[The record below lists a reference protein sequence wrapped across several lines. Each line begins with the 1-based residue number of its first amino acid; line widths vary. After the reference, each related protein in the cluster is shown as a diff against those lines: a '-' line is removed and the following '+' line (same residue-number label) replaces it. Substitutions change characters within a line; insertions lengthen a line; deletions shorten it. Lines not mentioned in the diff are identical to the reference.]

1 MSLGNMQPPTV
12 ESSQVAESVVSSLTF
27 VPANLCQI
35 SASTCEGGI
44 MAPGTDKKKQK
55 KQRKLRCSKPSDF
68 KMSKSVAQRQPKERV
83 ESPDI
88 SSKVVGT
95 PATDSEFTEL

>member
-1 MSLGNMQPPTV
+1 MQPSTV
-12 ESSQVAESVVSSLTF
+12 ESSQVTESVVSSLTF

-88 SSKVVGT
+88 SSKVLGT

>member
-1 MSLGNMQPPTV
+1 MQPSTV
-12 ESSQVAESVVSSLTF
+12 ESSQVTESVVSSLTF

-44 MAPGTDKKKQK
+44 LAPGIDKK